1 MGSEKRA
8 HVRFPA
14 RLRAS
19 FEVDGRRVDC
29 RTRDLSLGGMFLD
42 TTELSQ
48 PFGTELAVTVT
59 LPLLAEP
66 ATLRCVVRWVV
77 RDGMGVS
84 FLSLRAAETWAV
96 NQLAVQSRA
105 LPR

>member
-14 RLRAS
+14 RLKAV
-19 FEVDGRRVDC
+19 FEVDGKQVVC
-29 RTRDLSLGGMFLD
+29 RTRDVSLGGMFLD
-42 TTELSQ
+42 TTETSP
-48 PFGTELAVTVT
+48 PFGTELVVSLT

-66 ATLRCVVRWVV
+66 VPVRCIVRWAV
-77 RDGMGVS
+77 RDGLGVS
-84 FLSLRAAETWAV
+84 FTSLRAAETWAI

-105 LPR
+105 ASR